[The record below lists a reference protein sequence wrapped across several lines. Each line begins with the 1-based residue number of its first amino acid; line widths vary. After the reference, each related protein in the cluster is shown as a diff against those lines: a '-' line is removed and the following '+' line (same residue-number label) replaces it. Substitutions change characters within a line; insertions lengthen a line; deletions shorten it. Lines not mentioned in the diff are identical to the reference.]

1 MTIEEFNRLNR
12 EAAGSVLEAC
22 ADIDSWVAG
31 LLARRPFDSRD
42 ALLEQADSAARTW
55 TSAEVDGALR
65 RHPRIGER
73 PRPEAIG
80 AASAARSA
88 SEQASVALADASV
101 REALAVGNA
110 RYEERF
116 GRIFL
121 IRAAGRSPEEML
133 SALNERLANDDATED
148 AVVAGQLRQIAL
160 MRLGQA
166 VTS

>member
-22 ADIDSWVAG
+22 ADIDSWVTG
-31 LLARRPFDSRD
+31 LLAGRPFGSRND
-42 ALLEQADSAARTW
+42 LLEQADAAARAW
-55 TSAEVDGALR
+55 TPAEVDGALS

-73 PRPEAIG
+73 PRSEAIG
-80 AASAARSA
+80 AANAARSA
-88 SEQASVALADASV
+88 TEQASVALADASV
-101 REALAVGNA
+101 REELAAGNA

-148 AVVAGQLRQIAL
+148 AVVSGQLRQIAL
-160 MRLGQA
+160 LRLGQA
-166 VTS
+166 VTA